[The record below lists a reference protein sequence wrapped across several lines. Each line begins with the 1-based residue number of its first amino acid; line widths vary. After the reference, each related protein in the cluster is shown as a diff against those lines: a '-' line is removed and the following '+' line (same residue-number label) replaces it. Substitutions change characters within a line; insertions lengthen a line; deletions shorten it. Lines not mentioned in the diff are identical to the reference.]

1 MAYGRSSKLIADSY
15 NRCAMSEPYTVL
27 VVDDEEVLRLG
38 CSRVLA
44 SEGYRVNTAANGRE
58 ALDLLAAEPANVILC
73 DLKMPVM
80 GALELLEEASV
91 RFPNIPVII
100 MTGLG
105 TVADAVECMKK
116 GAYDFVTKPFS
127 IDHLTV
133 VVRRALEM
141 QLLEARTRQLQE
153 EQARNLYNLA
163 MEQSRMHTIVN
174 CMADGVLVTNREGE
188 VVLCNS
194 TLLQLLGVET
204 PPPQPG
210 PLHHYLDNPDFVSA
224 ITSLLAESHPDRS
237 KLLVQELSADRL
249 HLRSLSAPF
258 YGPDNQVLGTVTVF
272 HDITH
277 FKEVDE
283 MKNDFVRM
291 VSHELRSPLAAIMQQ
306 HAVILD
312 GLAGELSAKQRELLA
327 RAHAKIQGLLNLIND
342 LLDLA
347 KMEAG
352 HGQLEQVPLDLREVL
367 TELVELLRE
376 RAASQKI
383 ILELEVSD
391 GLPLIR
397 ADRRS
402 MEEVFTNL
410 VSNAINY
417 SPDGGEV
424 RIAAISHG
432 DYLEVLVRD
441 QGIGIEPEE
450 LPKIFDKFYRVK
462 SPKTRQVI
470 GTGLGLSLVKG
481 LLEAHRGSVE
491 VESAVGVG
499 TTFRVKLPTLAPM
512 KGTDAGE

>member
-1 MAYGRSSKLIADSY
+1 MADQYH
-15 NRCAMSEPYTVL
+15 VL

-38 CSRVLA
+38 CSRVLK
-44 SEGYRVNTAANGRE
+44 SEGYRVATAANGKE
-58 ALDLLAAEPANVILC
+58 ALDLLAAEPVNVILC

-80 GALELLEEASV
+80 GALEVLEEVSE
-91 RFPNIPVII
+91 RFPGIPVII

-116 GAYDFVTKPFS
+116 GAYDFITKPFS
-127 IDHLTV
+127 IDHLTM
-133 VVRRALEM
+133 VVRRALEK
-141 QLLEARTRQLQE
+141 QLLEERARRLQE

-194 TLLQLLGVET
+194 TLLQLLGASAS
-204 PPPQPG
+204 PPQPG
-210 PLHHYLDNPDFVSA
+210 PLQDYLDDRDFQESIA
-224 ITSLLAESHPDRS
+224 SLLAETDPDRNRFIA
-237 KLLVQELSADRL
+237 QELYANRI
-249 HLRSLSAPF
+249 HLRLLSAPF
-258 YGPDNQVLGTVTVF
+258 YGPDDQILGTVTVF

-277 FKEVDE
+277 FKELDE

-291 VSHELRSPLAAIMQQ
+291 VSHELRSPLAAIKQQ

-312 GLAGELSAKQRELLA
+312 GLAGKLTDKQRELLS
-327 RAHAKIQGLLNLIND
+327 RAHAKIQGLLELIND
-342 LLDLA
+342 LLDVA

-352 HGQLEQVPLDLREVL
+352 HGQMEQVPLNLGDILA
-367 TELVELLRE
+367 ELVELLRE
-376 RAASQKI
+376 RAASQKVV
-383 ILELEVSD
+383 LKLEVPD
-391 GLPLIR
+391 GIPPVL

-424 RIAAISHG
+424 KIDAISRG
-432 DYLEVLVRD
+432 DYLEVAVSD

-462 SPKTRQVI
+462 SPKTRLVI
-470 GTGLGLSLVKG
+470 GTGLGLALVKG
-481 LLEAHRGSVE
+481 LIETHRGSVD

-499 TTFRVKLPTLAPM
+499 TTFKVKLPTVTDM
-512 KGTDAGE
+512 KGADAGK